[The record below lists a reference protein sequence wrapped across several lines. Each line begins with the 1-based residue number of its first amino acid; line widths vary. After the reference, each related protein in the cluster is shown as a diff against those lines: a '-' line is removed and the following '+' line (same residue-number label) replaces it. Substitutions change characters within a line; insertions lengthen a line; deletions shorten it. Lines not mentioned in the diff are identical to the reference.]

1 MAPAIAKNTQAVRM
15 MIFFEVYIA
24 AKAIIGHN
32 CLRNSGQ
39 ITRTP

>member
-15 MIFFEVYIA
+15 MNFFEVYIA
-24 AKAIIGHN
+24 AQEIIGHN

-39 ITRTP
+39 INRTP